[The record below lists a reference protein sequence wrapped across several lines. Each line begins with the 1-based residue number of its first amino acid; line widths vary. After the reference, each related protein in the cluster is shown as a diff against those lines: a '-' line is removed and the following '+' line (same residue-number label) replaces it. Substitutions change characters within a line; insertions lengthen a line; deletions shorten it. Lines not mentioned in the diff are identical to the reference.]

1 MTAGH
6 VSEQVRE
13 RVRAQAGDRCG
24 YCRSPQ
30 HLVLAPLEIDHLQPT
45 SRGGSDHES
54 NLWLACRMCNG
65 FKSDQ
70 TEGRDPLA
78 NRMVLLFNPRTQKWS
93 NHFRWGA
100 DQLHILGQ
108 TPTGRATVIALQLNN
123 ALAVTVRSFWLLAH
137 WHPPQ
142 E

>member
-6 VSEQVRE
+6 VSEEVRDC
-13 RVRAQAGDRCG
+13 VRAAAENRCG

-30 HLVLAPLEIDHLQPT
+30 HLVFAPLEIDHLQPT
-45 SRGGSDHES
+45 SRGGSDDES

-70 TEGRDPLA
+70 TEGRDPFT
-78 NRMVLLFNPRTQKWS
+78 NQQMPLFNPRTQKWAD
-93 NHFRWGA
+93 HFRWGA
-100 DQLHILGQ
+100 DRLHILGE

-123 ALAVTVRSFWLLAH
+123 ALALTVRSFWVAAG